1 LVYKLR
7 QDVAKGEIGSLL
19 RRSYG
24 GLGGE
29 KTVSRF
35 EVQVPS
41 FEGYGILHENTVKNP
56 FQYLHQSHTVGLPL
70 GGRINPLYAC
80 RLTDFER

>member
-1 LVYKLR
+1 VYKLR

-24 GLGGE
+24 GQGGE

-35 EVQVPS
+35 EVQNAS
-41 FEGYGILHENTVKNP
+41 FEGYGILHENTV
-56 FQYLHQSHTVGLPL
+56 
-70 GGRINPLYAC
+70 
-80 RLTDFER
+80 